1 MIERDISAVIL
12 TLDEEVNIGVSL
24 EALSGFAKE
33 IFVVDSFSK
42 DRTLEIAASRGA
54 KIYQNKFINQAQQLK
69 WAFENLPIRTKWI
82 MRVDADERWTPEAL
96 TELGGV
102 LEKDSADSVYV
113 KMRIFF
119 MDRWMRHGGH
129 YPNHY
134 LRVFKTEN
142 ARIEN
147 RMMDE
152 HVIPCGRTLVLKND
166 IVEYNLKD
174 RNFSIS
180 NFITKHNHFST
191 REAAEAVSI
200 RFGYA
205 KIDSVA
211 DLGGG
216 RTERKRYIKENV
228 YYKLPLFLRA
238 FLYFFYRYFLQL
250 GFLDGKEGFV
260 FHFLQGL
267 WYRFL
272 IDVKILEITRKSE
285 KDRKDIRTVVKELHG
300 IEI

>member
-1 MIERDISAVIL
+1 MDITAIIL
-12 TLDEEVNIGVSL
+12 TLNEEANLDASISV
-24 EALSGFAKE
+24 LSGIVKG
-33 IFVVDSFSK
+33 IFVVDSFSS
-42 DRTLEIAASRGA
+42 DRTLQIAASYGA
-54 KIYQNKFINQAQQLK
+54 KIYQNKFVNQAQQLK
-69 WAFENLPIRTKWI
+69 WAFETLPIRTKWI

-96 TELGGV
+96 AELGKA
-102 LEKDSADSVYV
+102 LKLDSADSIYI

-119 MDRWMRHGGH
+119 MDRWMRHGGY

-134 LRVFKTEN
+134 LRVFKTEH

-152 HVIPCGRTLVLKND
+152 HVIPYGRTMLLKND
-166 IVEYNLKD
+166 IIEYNLKD

-180 NFITKHNHFST
+180 NFISKHNSFST
-191 REAAEAVSI
+191 REAVEAMAI
-200 RFGYA
+200 KYGYV
-205 KIDSVA
+205 KVDSVA
-211 DLGGG
+211 DIGGG
-216 RTERKRYIKENV
+216 RTERKRYIKENI

-238 FLYFFYRYFLQL
+238 FLYFFYRYFFQL
-250 GFLDGKEGFV
+250 GFLDGREGFI

-272 IDVKILEITRKSE
+272 IDVKIFEITRKAQKE
-285 KDRKDIRTVVKELHG
+285 HKDIYLVIKELHG

>member
-1 MIERDISAVIL
+1 MDISAIIL
-12 TLDEEVNIGVSL
+12 TLDEEANLDASMSV
-24 EALSGFAKE
+24 LSGVVKD
-33 IFVVDSFSK
+33 IFVVDSFSSDK
-42 DRTLEIAASRGA
+42 TLQIAASYGA
-54 KIYQNKFINQAQQLK
+54 KVYQNKFINQAQQLK

-96 TELGGV
+96 AELGVV

-134 LRVFKTEN
+134 LRVFRTDN
-142 ARIEN
+142 AKIEN

-152 HVIPCGRTLVLKND
+152 HVIPYGRTMVLKKD
-166 IVEYNLKD
+166 IIEYNLKD

-180 NFITKHNHFST
+180 NFITKHNQFST
-191 REAAEAVSI
+191 REAVEAIAI
-200 RFGYA
+200 RHGYV

-211 DLGGG
+211 DIGGG

-228 YYKLPLFLRA
+228 YYRLPLFLRA
-238 FLYFFYRYFLQL
+238 FLYFFYRYFFQL
-250 GFLDGKEGFV
+250 GFLDGREGFV

-272 IDVKILEITRKSE
+272 IDVKIFEIMRKAE
-285 KDRKDIRTVVKELHG
+285 KERKDIRLVVKELHG